1 VCCLKSFL
9 SEGSFKIILYFFI
22 ASLTEIQNARGV
34 MDVLSEMLNAIDP
47 NNREVSISA
56 LCLLV
61 LWIYTSSKI
70 MR

>member
-1 VCCLKSFL
+1 MISSVVEEFPPQMKFQNH
-9 SEGSFKIILYFFI
+9 IMFFI

-47 NNREVSISA
+47 NNREVSSA

-61 LWIYTSSKI
+61 LN
-70 MR
+70 